1 MFGLCKQCQ
10 PWAWEGGHHINLL
23 SHYAPWALES
33 CTREC
38 LVDAVPC
45 ALVPKAGGLIECSPI
60 TEETPLSRMSHYVAG
75 IRIPPQ
81 SRGPEDPITFEN
93 FYTALGILT
102 VPTVCDGDCGLDVM
116 NLMLGLP
123 QSFDTRE
130 ALRAEMSDYFLERM
144 HEQWMLDML
153 CVAQELDDR
162 DVALYQRYLSR
173 AAIHPTAVAADA
185 PTAVAEAAAVADP
198 TAVSEPPADTAIA
211 TMAAEE
217 DQDAVVT
224 EEMLEAMRWASNLNH
239 DPSLLSLIRNLPADI
254 VAEQVAAYR
263 ERDKP
268 RKKDEQKI
276 HLTTI
281 RTHQQRMS
289 VCLRFHRYCQSIGVV
304 PYMKMPYGAMKTF
317 IQDNIT

>member
-1 MFGLCKQCQ
+1 
-10 PWAWEGGHHINLL
+10 
-23 SHYAPWALES
+23 
-33 CTREC
+33 
-38 LVDAVPC
+38 
-45 ALVPKAGGLIECSPI
+45 
-60 TEETPLSRMSHYVAG
+60 
-75 IRIPPQ
+75 
-81 SRGPEDPITFEN
+81 
-93 FYTALGILT
+93 
-102 VPTVCDGDCGLDVM
+102 
-116 NLMLGLP
+116 
-123 QSFDTRE
+123 
-130 ALRAEMSDYFLERM
+130 
-144 HEQWMLDML
+144 ML
-153 CVAQELDDR
+153 CAAQELDDR
-162 DVALYQRYLSR
+162 DVTLYRRYLSR

-239 DPSLLSLIRNLPADI
+239 DPSLLYLIRNLPADI

-268 RKKDEQKI
+268 RKKDDEALQQKI

-289 VCLRFHRYCQSIGVV
+289 VCLRFHRYCRSIGVE
-304 PYMKMPYGAMKTF
+304 PDMKMPYGAMKTF
-317 IQDNIT
+317 IRDNLTCMSDKPPSRQRHTRVVHALATVANASRSLRDRSRGDVDGKTVCVKSLLRSRKHVHIK